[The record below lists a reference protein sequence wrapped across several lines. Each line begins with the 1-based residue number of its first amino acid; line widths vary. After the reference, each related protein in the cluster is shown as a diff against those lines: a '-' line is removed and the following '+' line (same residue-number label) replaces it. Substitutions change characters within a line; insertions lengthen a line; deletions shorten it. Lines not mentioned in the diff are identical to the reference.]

1 MKRKK
6 QIVRNIILILLTAL
20 LFLWQGGYH
29 LTPEGVFRSA
39 EKAEWLGPAAEVMEI
54 GSWDDDCL
62 CLVGLEQKGFYT
74 VSVKPCLGI
83 FWKYTNEHWNGYFPV
98 EGQTRGWI
106 WEEIIFGQT
115 KEPDAAEVVC
125 VVEEWKSEENDWQE
139 VGRYTIPVGEN
150 GFFSMVLDSSVPRSN
165 NYVMKE
171 IICEN
176 AAGEVIAVQAQ

>member
-1 MKRKK
+1 M
-6 QIVRNIILILLTAL
+6 
-20 LFLWQGGYH
+20 
-29 LTPEGVFRSA
+29 
-39 EKAEWLGPAAEVMEI
+39 
-54 GSWDDDCL
+54 
-62 CLVGLEQKGFYT
+62 
-74 VSVKPCLGI
+74 
-83 FWKYTNEHWNGYFPV
+83 

-171 IICEN
+171 IICKN